1 MSLQDSTIALSLS
14 IHRFGTTRGIKA
26 EQLVTLMPGSTEQI
40 REQYVSASKKLFQSK
55 EYDAIVS
62 LDNSATKSIKERS
75 LPSLFR
81 RGVYLVPT
89 TLVGDIEERIGN
101 YRIERQEK
109 VDDFLHVYQYA
120 EMAAKW
126 KLDNL
131 YDPTQYPSI
140 AKMTSLFSIEV
151 RWLDLGVPN
160 SLAAVDPAIFAQAKA
175 DMIRNMQEAE
185 EHCKALLRAEVLSLT
200 QGLYTALQGLD
211 DGTLKRFHTS
221 HVEKITAWA
230 QLFKE
235 ARNVANDTELTDV
248 VERLQYAVEYAGD
261 PAMLK
266 QYDIVRKDVKTN
278 LQGCLV
284 ELKTLTESCPL
295 RAVNFD
301 E

>member
-62 LDNSATKSIKERS
+62 LDNAATKSIKERS

-89 TLVGDIEERIGN
+89 TLVGEIESKINN
-101 YRIERQEK
+101 YRFERQEK
-109 VDDFLHVYQYA
+109 VAEFLSVYEFA
-120 EMAAKW
+120 ELDAKW
-126 KLDNL
+126 KLDRL
-131 YDPTQYPSI
+131 YDPTQYPSV
-140 AKMTSLFSIEV
+140 AKMASLFSIET

-160 SLAAVDPAIFAQAKA
+160 SLASVDPTIFAQAKA
-175 DMIRNMQEAE
+175 DMLRNMEEAE

-221 HVEKITAWA
+221 HVEKITAWT
-230 QLFKE
+230 QLFKD
-235 ARNVANDTELTDV
+235 ARNVANDTELADV

-266 QYDIVRKDVKTN
+266 QYDLVRKDVKTN